1 MLAGFVTRWAGMWTL
16 RKFFSAN
23 VAVQSVHRL
32 IIKGPYRWA
41 RHPGYFGGMARV
53 RRFGIALGNGIGL
66 LLLAV
71 GTLPAFFNRIAVEER
86 ASRRSQGAMDA
97 AKHRMN
103 PETATVMNLQAWHS
117 WPLHAPRSQRQ
128 CQRDRP
134 PAAVRVTSDVA
145 RLPHHV
151 AQQATPTI
159 GATMSASAIASP
171 IAMTSTATITSAMA
185 RTVSIDPYLV
195 ATRLQTN
202 PTLKG
207 RLDLGQPSSGGLRDY
222 GGVEKA
228 F

>member
-1 MLAGFVTRWAGMWTL
+1 MLAGFVTRWAGMCTL

-134 PAAVRVTSDVA
+134 PGRPCHERCGPSPPPCGAAGDPNDRCDDERERDSESHRHDVDGD
-145 RLPHHV
+145 HNFGDGEDGIH
-151 AQQATPTI
+151 
-159 GATMSASAIASP
+159 
-171 IAMTSTATITSAMA
+171 
-185 RTVSIDPYLV
+185 
-195 ATRLQTN
+195 
-202 PTLKG
+202 
-207 RLDLGQPSSGGLRDY
+207 
-222 GGVEKA
+222 
-228 F
+228 